1 MSETSIIASL
11 VTLITGVLGGIA
23 ATVRYFR
30 RMGSQ
35 DRRDAVRAHD
45 QVIKHYQDMVDRLE
59 RQVKELLA
67 HVEKQDDRISELETQ
82 VDTLERDL
90 KRERVE
96 RISGSTD
103 VTLREVKP

>member
-1 MSETSIIASL
+1 MSETSVIASII
-11 VTLITGVLGGIA
+11 TLITGVLGGIA

-35 DRRDAVRAHD
+35 DRRDAVKAHD

-59 RQVKELLA
+59 RQVKDLLE
-67 HVEKQDDRISELETQ
+67 HVERQDNRISELETQ
-82 VDTLERDL
+82 VDILERDL
-90 KRERVE
+90 KRERIE

-103 VTLREVKP
+103 VTLREVK

>member
-1 MSETSIIASL
+1 MSETSVIASII
-11 VTLITGVLGGIA
+11 TLITGVLGGIA

-35 DRRDAVRAHD
+35 DRRDAVKAHD

-59 RQVKELLA
+59 RQVKDLLE
-67 HVEKQDDRISELETQ
+67 HVERQDSRISELETQ
-82 VDTLERDL
+82 VDILERDL
-90 KRERVE
+90 KRERIE

-103 VTLREVKP
+103 VTLREVK

>member
-1 MSETSIIASL
+1 MSETSVIASII
-11 VTLITGVLGGIA
+11 TLITGVLGGIA

-35 DRRDAVRAHD
+35 DRRDAVKAHD

-59 RQVKELLA
+59 RQVKDLLE
-67 HVEKQDDRISELETQ
+67 HVERQDNRISELETQ
-82 VDTLERDL
+82 VDILERDL
-90 KRERVE
+90 KKERIE

-103 VTLREVKP
+103 VTLREVK